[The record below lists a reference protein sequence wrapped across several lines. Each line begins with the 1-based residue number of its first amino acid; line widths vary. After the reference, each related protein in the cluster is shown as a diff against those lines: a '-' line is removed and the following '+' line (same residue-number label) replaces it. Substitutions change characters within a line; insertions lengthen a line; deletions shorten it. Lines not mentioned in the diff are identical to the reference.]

1 VNLTVSV
8 PDFRGLMAELRA
20 QMRLANTE
28 AMRRSARAF
37 EKRMEA
43 ATEAA
48 GLGKRMAR
56 TWQSETYPKDNYSL
70 GPAGFVWSK
79 APEPMRAFTSGV
91 TIRGKGGGFLAI
103 PSAEVLKVRGVSV
116 AGDRNKRITPGGFER
131 ATGIKLRLIK
141 GEGRIGF
148 LIGDRA
154 VGGGIG
160 RNTSRQGGFRALT
173 KGRIKKGAVA
183 KPFLAFTLVPAVT
196 LRKRIDL
203 EALQRAWQTD
213 ALAELARAATA
224 AITRAQLEVQT
235 GGEFGRTRL
244 GRTR

>member
-1 VNLTVSV
+1 MNLTVTV
-8 PDFRGLMAELRA
+8 PDFRGALAELRA
-20 QMRLANTE
+20 QLALANTE
-28 AMRRSARAF
+28 AMRRSTRAF
-37 EKRMEA
+37 EKRMEG

-56 TWQSETYPKDNYSL
+56 TWQSKTYPDNGKTTLS
-70 GPAGFVWSK
+70 PAGFVWSK

-91 TIRGKGGGFLAI
+91 TIKGKAGGFLAI

-116 AGDRNKRITPGGFER
+116 AGERNKRITPGGFER

-141 GEGRIGF
+141 GVGRIGF
-148 LIGDRA
+148 LVGDRA
-154 VGGGIG
+154 GGRTKTG
-160 RNTSRQGGFRALT
+160 RARFRPLS
-173 KGRIKKGAVA
+173 KGRLAKGA
-183 KPFLAFTLVPAVT
+183 KPETFLAFTLVPSVT

-203 EALQRAWQTD
+203 ETLQRAWQADT
-213 ALAELARAATA
+213 LAELARAATA